1 MSIRGR
7 IVLGCSERGCH
18 AEAVIDAEDL
28 APERSKRGT
37 GVNVTAYADGWVVDE
52 DGEVH
57 CPACCEE
64 RDEAYERAAA
74 RDRNDDF
81 ARTGG
86 RDWT

>member
-7 IVLGCSERGCH
+7 IVLECSDKGCY
-18 AEAVIDAEDL
+18 AEEVIDAEDL

-37 GVNVTAYADGWVVDE
+37 GVNVIAHADGWVVDE

-64 RDEAYERAAA
+64 GRERGDDDGREYGHPRDAREERM
-74 RDRNDDF
+74 
-81 ARTGG
+81 
-86 RDWT
+86 